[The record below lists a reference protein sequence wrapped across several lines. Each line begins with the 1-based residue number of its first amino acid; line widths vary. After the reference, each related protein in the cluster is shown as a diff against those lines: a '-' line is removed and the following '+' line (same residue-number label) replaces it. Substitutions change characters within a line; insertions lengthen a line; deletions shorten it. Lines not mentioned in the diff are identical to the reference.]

1 VNVFDELRLVQLQQD
16 VDELKF
22 MVGILLAAMFRHDDK
37 LLQEPE
43 AIMDLMEH
51 FTNEVIV
58 RGRERGNSRPLVQ
71 QMIKSDALIAAL
83 GQVRDD
89 LRKQANQIDA
99 VINMASKLDEVT
111 GMADALQGGVAASK
125 GRLINLMKKMYPE
138 LATPAMKR
146 LSNE

>member
-1 VNVFDELRLVQLQQD
+1 MAENEET
-16 VDELKF
+16 VD
-22 MVGILLAAMFRHDDK
+22 
-37 LLQEPE
+37 
-43 AIMDLMEH
+43 
-51 FTNEVIV
+51 
-58 RGRERGNSRPLVQ
+58 PLVQ

-111 GMADALQGGVAASK
+111 GMADALQGGVSASK

-138 LATPAMKR
+138 LANASDEEIIKR
-146 LSNE
+146 VGGIKS

>member
-1 VNVFDELRLVQLQQD
+1 MAENEET
-16 VDELKF
+16 VD
-22 MVGILLAAMFRHDDK
+22 
-37 LLQEPE
+37 
-43 AIMDLMEH
+43 
-51 FTNEVIV
+51 
-58 RGRERGNSRPLVQ
+58 PLVQ

-89 LRKQANQIDA
+89 LRKQADQIDA

-138 LATPAMKR
+138 LANASDEEIIKR
-146 LSNE
+146 VGGIKS